1 MDRNALLLGD
11 AGSATRILEIGP
23 SHAPVAAKRAG
34 WNAYVVDHADAAELR
49 AKYAAMGVD
58 TAGIEE
64 VDTVWHG
71 GRLDDAIP
79 EAEHGTFGRLIA
91 SHVIE
96 HIPDPVGFLASASR
110 LLAPGG
116 VIALA
121 VPDKRYC
128 FDLFKP
134 VSTTGDLLAAH
145 DPGGPGRHTARTQ
158 FHQVAY
164 SALVDGT
171 GAWGQ
176 HPVARAA
183 LINTLPEALR
193 AFAET
198 RSDAGSEYV
207 DAHAWQFTPS
217 AFCLAILELAE
228 AGLIDWHIAHC
239 TPAMGAEFIA
249 ILHRGRLDWPND
261 AAREAERLRLLLAI
275 QVELRQQIDLAV
287 IGGMLDLPLQ
297 PADPAIA
304 FAIGQLRARLDAQDT
319 QLAGIARILAPPSD
333 TPAEL
338 GTLADLTARLDAQQ
352 RALATIVAEDGTQAS
367 IMRALADIAIRQEAQ
382 QAQIASLGAL
392 ASGLAAA
399 QAAQHEQISS
409 ITAANGTQAHVM
421 AALAA
426 LGTRQTHLHEAIDNA
441 ARAAM
446 RAPEP
451 VLQALAALSARL
463 DAQDARL
470 DQVQR
475 DTGRLARL
483 LRPFLRLRARLTGR
497 PFVE

>member
-11 AGSATRILEIGP
+11 ASRTTRILEIGP

-34 WNAYVVDHADAAELR
+34 WNAYVVDHADAEALR
-49 AKYAAMGVD
+49 AKYAAMDVD

-79 EAEHGTFGRLIA
+79 AAEHGSFGRLIA

-96 HIPDPVGFLASASR
+96 HIPDPVTFLASAQR

-116 VIALA
+116 AIALA

-145 DPGGPGRHTARTQ
+145 DPHGPGRHSARTQ

-164 SALVDGT
+164 SAFVDGA

-176 HPVARAA
+176 HPVARAS
-183 LINTLPEALR
+183 LINTLPEALA
-193 AFAET
+193 AFAGT
-198 RSDAGSEYV
+198 RSDAASDYV

-249 ILHRGRLDWPND
+249 TLHRGRLQWPSD

-275 QVELRQQIDLAV
+275 QVELREQTDLAA
-287 IGGMLDLPLQ
+287 IGGMIDLPLQ

-304 FAIGQLRARLDAQDT
+304 FAIGQLRARLDVQDR
-319 QLAGIARILAPPSD
+319 QLGEFARILAPPSD

-352 RALATIVAEDGTQAS
+352 RALGTVVAEDGTQAS
-367 IMRALADIAIRQEAQ
+367 IMRALADVAIRQEAQ
-382 QAQIASLGAL
+382 QAQIGAL
-392 ASGLAAA
+392 AAVLS
-399 QAAQHEQISS
+399 AQHEQISS
-409 ITAANGTQAHVM
+409 ITAADGTQAHVM

-451 VLQALAALSARL
+451 VLQALAAVTARL
-463 DAQDARL
+463 EAQEARL

-483 LRPFLRLRARLTGR
+483 LRPFLRLRARVTGR